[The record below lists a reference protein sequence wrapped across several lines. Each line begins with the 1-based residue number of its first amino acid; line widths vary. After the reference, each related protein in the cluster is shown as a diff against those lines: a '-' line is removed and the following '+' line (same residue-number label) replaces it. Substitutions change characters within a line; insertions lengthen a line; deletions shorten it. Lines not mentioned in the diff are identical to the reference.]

1 MTAAAAAPAPA
12 RPVPTLGDL
21 AATMVQLTHVLDRE
35 SELVRGPATP
45 ELASLQEEKARLT
58 HSYAQA
64 IAALR
69 ACSSPLAA
77 SLPGVAAE
85 MKSAA
90 QRLAGALERNAR
102 VLRAMTE
109 ATDRVV
115 AAMVGAIKEQRGGS
129 IGYARP
135 RAFDGH
141 ARIAAGVTLDRRL

>member
-1 MTAAAAAPAPA
+1 MTAAAPA
-12 RPVPTLGDL
+12 RPIPTLGDL
-21 AATMVQLTHVLDRE
+21 AATMVRLTIVLDRE
-35 SELVRGPATP
+35 SELVRGPSTP
-45 ELASLQEEKARLT
+45 ELATLQEEKGRLT
-58 HSYAQA
+58 QAYAQA

-69 ACSSPLAA
+69 ASSGPLAA
-77 SLPGVAAE
+77 SPPGFAAE

-90 QRLAGALERNAR
+90 QRLAGAIERNAR

-135 RAFDGH
+135 RAFAGH
-141 ARIAAGVTLDRRL
+141 ARVAAGVTLDRRL